1 MTKCGI
7 FSLVLFIIV
16 SQIAASDLD
25 YFEDR
30 RSELMQLLDRPM
42 AKAWDLDA
50 WNALNYLNTTLFKYI
65 EYQQSLGLAD
75 SREEVINSRIGVFL
89 FTRFCGPGGKVL
101 NKIFKTDERTYSQ
114 IDVCCRF
121 HDECPDY
128 VNSYK
133 DYSNYPGLEHRRQF
147 FSR

>member
-1 MTKCGI
+1 MTQCSI
-7 FSLVLFIIV
+7 LSLILIV
-16 SQIAASDLD
+16 SQIIRITASDLD
-25 YFEDR
+25 YSDVGR
-30 RSELMQLLDRPM
+30 ELMQVFDRPTS
-42 AKAWDLDA
+42 KAWDIDA
-50 WNALNYLNTTLFKYI
+50 WHALQNLNTTLFKYI
-65 EYQQSLGLAD
+65 EYQQSVGLAD
-75 SREEVINSRIGVFL
+75 SREEVINSRLGVFL

-101 NKIFKTDERTYSQ
+101 NKFFNTDERTYSQ

-128 VNSYK
+128 VTSYK